1 MISIYAPRCGL
12 RDSQKNDFNVSLMK
26 ESMKKIWFRKLKENE
41 ILAIVGNFHGHVAS
55 NPEDFEGQHDSY
67 GYGRV

>member
-1 MISIYAPRCGL
+1 
-12 RDSQKNDFNVSLMK
+12 MK

-41 ILAIVGNFHGHVAS
+41 ILAMVGNFHGHVAS